1 MNGDFALT
9 DHMAE
14 LKRTVSTVLARS
26 SLSGKAVPFG
36 EAEII
41 TGKINTAVALARE
54 LEEEN
59 RILEHRIRALRD
71 EIQNRKAQARAN
83 VTSLRPPAAS
93 QKKGY

>member
-14 LKRTVSTVLARS
+14 LKRAVSKALNQS
-26 SLSGKAVPFG
+26 SISGRAVPFS

-41 TGKINTAVALARE
+41 TGKFNTAVALARE

-71 EIQNRKAQARAN
+71 AEQNLTADAPRDVAFLKRSP
-83 VTSLRPPAAS
+83 TR
-93 QKKGY
+93 QK

>member
-9 DHMAE
+9 DHMAD
-14 LKRTVSTVLARS
+14 LKRTVSTVLKRS
-26 SLSGKAVPFG
+26 ALAGRAVPFG

-71 EIQNRKAQARAN
+71 AIQNGEAEARGN
-83 VTSLRPPAAS
+83 VTSLRHPPLT
-93 QKKGY
+93 QKKGQ

>member
-14 LKRTVSTVLARS
+14 LKRAVSKALNQS
-26 SLSGKAVPFG
+26 SISGRAVPFG

-71 EIQNRKAQARAN
+71 AEQNRTADAPRNAAFLK
-83 VTSLRPPAAS
+83 RPS
-93 QKKGY
+93 IKQK